1 MERMSDPGVVDSRLH
16 PCLSAGDSRWED
28 VLEEAVSQRPVYQP
42 LTAKREISRPVTLFL
57 HFWTVCHRAPVNVLS
72 F

>member
-28 VLEEAVSQRPVYQP
+28 VLEEAVNLYSPAVDY
-42 LTAKREISRPVTLFL
+42 IFWDSLFL
-57 HFWTVCHRAPVNVLS
+57 YIIFLL
-72 F
+72 